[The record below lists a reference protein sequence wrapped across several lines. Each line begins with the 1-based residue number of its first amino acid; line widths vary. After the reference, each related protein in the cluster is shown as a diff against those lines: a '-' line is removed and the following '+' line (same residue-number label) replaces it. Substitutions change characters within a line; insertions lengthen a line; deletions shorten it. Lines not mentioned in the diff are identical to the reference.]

1 MSRRPKWT
9 HVTIALAAVLALGVM
24 VTPAMGGPSL
34 KKLVKKE
41 VSKQI
46 AKAIGPAGANGA
58 NGANGTNGT
67 DGVDGANGTNG
78 TNGTDGVDGA
88 DGTARA
94 YAHVRSHQNMPC
106 DATFCTID
114 HAKGVTSAQ
123 RLGVGAYCILVPGI
137 DPDVV
142 PAAVTV
148 DTYQTVAPAGNA
160 RAMIGVDAC
169 GANTFKVFTER
180 QPVTSIS
187 GTPVSGPAV
196 AADDVSFTIVIP

>member
-1 MSRRPKWT
+1 MSRRPRWT
-9 HVTIALAAVLALGVM
+9 HVTIALAAVVALGVM

-34 KKLVKKE
+34 KKLVQKE
-41 VSKQI
+41 VNKQI
-46 AKAIGPAGANGA
+46 GKATGPAGANGA
-58 NGANGTNGT
+58 NGVNG
-67 DGVDGANGTNG
+67 VNG

-94 YAHVRSHQNMPC
+94 YAHVRSHQNLPC
-106 DATFCTID
+106 DAGTLLCTID
-114 HAKGVTSAQ
+114 HSKGVESAQ

-160 RAMIGVDAC
+160 HAMIGVDGC

-180 QPVTSIS
+180 QPVIS
-187 GTPVSGPAV
+187 VSGSPVSGPAV
-196 AADDVSFTIVIP
+196 AADDVSFTILIP

>member
-1 MSRRPKWT
+1 MSRKSRWT
-9 HVTIALAAVLALGVM
+9 QITIAVAAVVALGVM

-34 KKLVKKE
+34 KKLVQKE

-46 AKAIGPAGANGA
+46 AKATGPAGANGA
-58 NGANGTNGT
+58 NGANGAS
-67 DGVDGANGTNG
+67 GVNG

-94 YAHVRSHQNMPC
+94 YAHVRSHQNVPC
-106 DATFCTID
+106 DAGTLLCTID
-114 HAKGVTSAQ
+114 HSQAVESAQ

-148 DTYQTVAPAGNA
+148 DTYQTVAPVGNA

-180 QPVTSIS
+180 QPVTSVS